1 MHSNAM
7 DDTSPLPKQ
16 RPLEKHCRIEADLFC
31 DNCGYNLHSQPVV
44 RDEHTGILV
53 ARCTECGRFQAVA
66 NASNASRVWL
76 LRLSAIVV
84 ALWGLILLAFVIG
97 AMFGLFGLQMG
108 AIEGLSHGRWQ
119 TEGSSSVYR
128 TWDPTL
134 QKTVWMDAATDK
146 PITQE
151 NPKWMRTFRP
161 AREIFELP
169 SAAVVLIGLWSL
181 APTIFGCVLAVAMW
195 HVSRVRL
202 LIFLLIPLLA
212 GAITLFVMQLDEGD
226 RAGSLRVAASIILAA
241 TIAQLILTLLG
252 MNVGRPVA
260 RFLAKLFIP
269 PKPRQ
274 AIAFLWSV
282 DGKKAELS

>member
-1 MHSNAM
+1 MSSNAM

-31 DNCGYNLHSQPVV
+31 DHCGYNLHSQPVV
-44 RDEHTGILV
+44 RDERTGILV

-84 ALWGLILLAFVIG
+84 ALWGLILFAFVIA

-119 TEGSSSVYR
+119 TDGSSSIYR

-151 NPKWMRTFRP
+151 NPKWARTYRP
-161 AREIFELP
+161 AREVFELP
-169 SAAVVLIGLWSL
+169 SAAIVLIGLWSL
-181 APTIFGCVLAVAMW
+181 GPIIFGSVLAVAMW
-195 HVSRVRL
+195 HVSRLRL
-202 LIFLLIPLLA
+202 LVFLLIPILSA
-212 GAITLFVMQLDEGD
+212 AITLFVMQMDEGD
-226 RAGSLRVAASIILAA
+226 RGGSLRVVAAIVVAA
-241 TIAQLILTLLG
+241 TAAQIVLTFLG
-252 MNVGRPVA
+252 MIIGRPMA

-269 PKPRQ
+269 PRPRQ

-282 DGKKAELS
+282 DGKKPELS